1 MADILIT
8 GNEVATNANLLAG
21 TRLETIPAGAAFLHF
36 RCSADLNVAA
46 NNWALTIELP
56 LGTIPVDGQRV
67 PANGDARA
75 GTLDERTL
83 LQWTWPALPGGR
95 FILSVVESGTA
106 VFTWL
111 AQLR

>member
-8 GNEVATNANLLAG
+8 GNEAASNTNLFSG
-21 TRLETIPAGAAFLHF
+21 TRLETIPAGAQFLHF
-36 RCSADLNVAA
+36 RCSANLNDAS
-46 NNWALTIELP
+46 NNYAITIELP

-67 PANGDARA
+67 PAVNPSLA
-75 GTLDERTL
+75 GVLDERML
-83 LQWTWPALPGGR
+83 LQWTWAALPGGR
-95 FILSVVESGTA
+95 FLISVVETGTA

>member
-1 MADILIT
+1 MADILVT
-8 GNEVATNANLLAG
+8 GNEVASNTNLLTG

-36 RCSADLNVAA
+36 RCSVDLNDAS
-46 NNWALTIELP
+46 NNYALTIELP

-67 PANGDARA
+67 PANAQGAD
-75 GTLDERTL
+75 GVLDERTL

-95 FILSVVESGTA
+95 FIISVVESGTA

>member
-8 GNEVATNANLLAG
+8 GNEVASNTNLLTG
-21 TRLETIPAGAAFLHF
+21 TRLETIPAGARFLHF
-36 RCSADLNVAA
+36 RCSANLNDATNRYVM
-46 NNWALTIELP
+46 TIELP
-56 LGTIPVDGQRV
+56 LGTIPVDAQEV
-67 PANGDARA
+67 PANGDGAS
-75 GTLDERTL
+75 GVLDERTL

-95 FILSVVESGTA
+95 FIISVVETGAA

>member
-1 MADILIT
+1 MADIFIT
-8 GNEVATNANLLAG
+8 GNEAGSNSNLLSG

-36 RCSADLNVAA
+36 RCSADLNDAA
-46 NNWALTIELP
+46 NNYALTIELP

-67 PANGDARA
+67 PANAQGAD
-75 GTLDERTL
+75 GVLDERTL

-95 FILSVVESGTA
+95 FILSVVETGTA
-106 VFTWL
+106 VFTWI